1 MNRLEYYMY
10 NFNVME
16 LKKYLG
22 NNLADLL
29 VEWLPEGEQIFSEE
43 NLIHMILSVYG
54 NRILDNGEFRTRLL
68 KAFEPQQV
76 MDYRVFLPG
85 HENETD
91 ASVVIECVSKSKWGK
106 NELSYKLLDDL
117 EIDHAYFD
125 KDEDT
130 REAVETIETLGK
142 FYELLDYQFIIRQK
156 ILTYVNSNNDETKM
170 LVRMPTGT
178 GKTKTAMHT
187 IINQFVFKQKKKGLV
202 IWVAHTKE
210 LLDQAYD
217 TFCNVWK
224 HIGSEGVKTYKMW
237 DKFDIEVGDLSD
249 GFLFIG
255 IQKLTSI
262 KKSNK
267 QLFDELIKRSRVIV
281 VDEAHRAGATE
292 TKKAINSLME
302 YSGMSKSLIGLTA
315 TPGRTGDVDNE
326 LFKGM
331 FDNKI
336 IDIDTSIL
344 NQLNMSKTEADNTIP
359 ERDVIK
365 YFQDRGILSKLKRTP
380 LSYGELT
387 ESEIQSL
394 KIHMKSNGHRDVSDD
409 FLKVIAMNKK
419 RNSVIVNKLIDLN
432 NEHIPTI
439 VFACSVE
446 HGKMLSAAL
455 TMQGIKNG
463 HVFGDMDPVERR
475 TIISRFKDDS
485 DDLNILINYEVLTTG
500 FDATNIRCVFI
511 TRPTNSV
518 VLYSQMLGRGLRG
531 PQMGG
536 NQYCELIDI
545 EDNLE
550 RYTSE
555 SQAFNYFSAYWN

>member
-1 MNRLEYYMY
+1 MNLLEYYMY
-10 NFNVME
+10 NFNVVE
-16 LKKYLG
+16 LKEFLG
-22 NNLADLL
+22 ENLSELL
-29 VEWLPEGEQIFSEE
+29 VEWIPEGQQLYSEE
-43 NLIHMILSVYG
+43 NLIKMILSVYG
-54 NRILDNGEFRTRLL
+54 NKILEKPDFRNRLY
-68 KAFEPQQV
+68 KAFEPQKII
-76 MDYRVFLPG
+76 DYAIFMPG
-85 HENETD
+85 KEKKDIPTI
-91 ASVVIECVSKSKWGK
+91 IEFMAKSPWGK
-106 NELSYKLLDDL
+106 NDLSLKVLDDL
-117 EIDHAYFD
+117 EISHKYFD
-125 KDEDT
+125 KEEDT
-130 REAVETIETLGK
+130 RESIETVSTFEK

-187 IINQFVFKQKKKGLV
+187 IINQFVFNQKKKGLV

-217 TFCNVWK
+217 TFCNVWR
-224 HIGSEGVKTYKMW
+224 HIGSESVKTYKLW
-237 DKFDIEVGDLSD
+237 DKFNVNENELTD

-262 KKSNK
+262 KKNNPN
-267 QLFDELIKRSRVIV
+267 LFDEITKRGRIIV

-292 TKKAINSLME
+292 TKKTINGLMT
-302 YSGMSKSLIGLTA
+302 YSGKKKALIGLTA
-315 TPGRTGDVDNE
+315 TPGRSGDTENE
-326 LFKGM
+326 LFRAM

-336 IDIDTSIL
+336 IDIETSIL
-344 NQLNMSKTEADNTIP
+344 NQLNLSKSEADNIVP
-359 ERDVIK
+359 ESDVIK
-365 YFQDRGILSKLKRTP
+365 YFQERGILSKLKRTP
-380 LSYGELT
+380 LRYGELGAK
-387 ESEIQSL
+387 EISAL
-394 KIHMKSNGHRDVSDD
+394 KIHMTSNGYRDVSEE
-409 FLKVIAMNKK
+409 FLKTIAFNKR
-419 RNSVIVNKLIDLN
+419 RNTVIVNKLIDLN

-475 TIISRFKDDS
+475 SIISRFKDID

-536 NQYCELIDI
+536 NEHCELVDI

-550 RYTSE
+550 RFTNE
-555 SQAFNYFSAYWN
+555 SQAFNYFSEYWD

>member
-29 VEWLPEGEQIFSEE
+29 IEWIPEGEQVFSEE
-43 NLIHMILSVYG
+43 NLIQMILSVYG
-54 NRILDNGEFRTRLL
+54 NKILDNYDFRIRLL
-68 KAFEPQQV
+68 KAFEPQRIV
-76 MDYRVFLPG
+76 DYNVLIPG
-85 HENETD
+85 CEGETD
-91 ASVVIECVSKSKWGK
+91 ASILIEHISKAPWGK
-106 NELSYKLLDDL
+106 NEISYKFLDDL
-117 EIDHAYFD
+117 GIDHEYFEKEIDD
-125 KDEDT
+125 
-130 REAVETIETLGK
+130 RESIETVESYDK

-156 ILTYVNSNNDETKM
+156 ILTYVNSDNDEVKM
-170 LVRMPTGT
+170 IVRMPTGT

-187 IINQFVFKQKKKGLV
+187 IINQFIFKQQKKGLV
-202 IWVAHTKE
+202 IWIAHTKE

-217 TFCNVWK
+217 TFCNVWH
-224 HIGSEGVKTYKMW
+224 HIGDGSVKTYKMW
-237 DKFDIEVGDLSD
+237 DKFEVDTGQLDN
-249 GFLFIG
+249 GFVFIG
-255 IQKLTSI
+255 IQKLSSI
-262 KKSNK
+262 KKNNSC
-267 QLFDELIKRSRVIV
+267 LFDLLIKKGRIIV
-281 VDEAHRAGATE
+281 VDEAHRAGASE

-302 YSGMSKSLIGLTA
+302 YSGSKKALIGLTA
-315 TPGRTGDVDNE
+315 TPGRTGMIDNDI
-326 LFKGM
+326 FKVM

-336 IDIDTSIL
+336 IDIDTAIL
-344 NQLNMSKTEADNTIP
+344 NQLNLSKVDADNTNP
-359 ERDVIK
+359 EKDIIK
-365 YFQDRGILSKLKRTP
+365 YFQDRGILSKMKRTP
-380 LSYGELT
+380 LKYGELT
-387 ESEIQSL
+387 DAEIHAL
-394 KIHMKSNGHRDVSDD
+394 KIRMTNNGYKDVTAE
-409 FLKVIAMNKK
+409 FLKTIATNKK
-419 RNSVIVNKLIDLN
+419 RNAAIINKIIDLN

-475 TIISRFKDDS
+475 NIIAKFKNVD

-536 NQYCELIDI
+536 NEYCELIDV

-550 RYTSE
+550 KYTNE
-555 SQAFNYFSAYWN
+555 SQAFNYFSDYWS

>member
-29 VEWLPEGEQIFSEE
+29 IEWIPEGEQVFSEE
-43 NLIHMILSVYG
+43 NLIQMILSVYG
-54 NRILDNGEFRTRLL
+54 NKILDNYDFRIRLL
-68 KAFEPQQV
+68 KAFEPQKIV
-76 MDYRVFLPG
+76 NYNVLIPCCEG
-85 HENETD
+85 ETD
-91 ASVVIECVSKSKWGK
+91 ASILIEYISKAAWGK
-106 NELSYKLLDDL
+106 NEISYKFLDDL
-117 EIDHAYFD
+117 GIDHEYFEKEIDD
-125 KDEDT
+125 
-130 REAVETIETLGK
+130 RESIETVESYDK

-156 ILTYVNSNNDETKM
+156 ILTYVNSANDEVKM
-170 LVRMPTGT
+170 IVRMPTGT

-187 IINQFVFKQKKKGLV
+187 IINQFIFKQQKKGLV
-202 IWVAHTKE
+202 IWIAHTKE

-217 TFCNVWK
+217 TFCNVWH
-224 HIGSEGVKTYKMW
+224 HIGDGFVKTYKIW
-237 DKFDIEVGDLSD
+237 DKFDVDTEQLDN
-249 GFLFIG
+249 GFVFIG

-262 KKSNK
+262 KKNNSC
-267 QLFDELIKRSRVIV
+267 LFNLLLKKVRIIV
-281 VDEAHRAGATE
+281 VDEAHRAGANE

-302 YSGMSKSLIGLTA
+302 YSGSKKALIGLTA
-315 TPGRTGDVDNE
+315 TPGRMGMVDNDI
-326 LFKGM
+326 FKAM

-336 IDIDTSIL
+336 IDIDTAIL
-344 NQLNMSKTEADNTIP
+344 NQLNLSKVDADNTNP
-359 ERDVIK
+359 EKDIIK
-365 YFQDRGILSKLKRTP
+365 YFQDRGILSKMKRTP
-380 LSYGELT
+380 LKYGKLT
-387 ESEIQSL
+387 DADIHAL
-394 KIHMKSNGHRDVSDD
+394 KIRMTNNGYKDVTDE
-409 FLKVIAMNKK
+409 FLKTIATNKK
-419 RNSVIVNKLIDLN
+419 RNAAIINKIIDLN

-475 TIISRFKDDS
+475 NIIAKFKNVDDN
-485 DDLNILINYEVLTTG
+485 LNILINYEVLTTG

-536 NQYCELIDI
+536 NEYCKLIDV

-550 RYTSE
+550 KYTNE
-555 SQAFNYFSAYWN
+555 SQAFNYFSNYWS

>member
-85 HENETD
+85 YENETD

-130 REAVETIETLGK
+130 REAIETIETLGK

-224 HIGSEGVKTYKMW
+224 HIGSEGVRTYKMW
-237 DKFDIEVGDLSD
+237 EKFDIEASDLSD

-267 QLFDELIKRSRVIV
+267 QIFDELIKRSRVIV
-281 VDEAHRAGATE
+281 IDEAHRAGATE
-292 TKKAINSLME
+292 TKKAINALME
-302 YSGMSKSLIGLTA
+302 FSGMGKSLIGLTA

-380 LSYGELT
+380 LAYGELT

-394 KIHMKSNGHRDVSDD
+394 KIHMKSNGYRDVSDD

-475 TIISRFKDDS
+475 TIISRFKDEQ

-550 RYTSE
+550 RYTNE
-555 SQAFNYFSAYWN
+555 SQAFNYFSTYWN

>member
-16 LKKYLG
+16 LKEYLG
-22 NNLADLL
+22 NDLVDLL
-29 VEWLPEGEQIFSEE
+29 VEWMPEDKPIFSEE

-54 NRILDNGEFRTRLL
+54 NKILDNAEFRFRLVR
-68 KAFEPQQV
+68 AFEPKRI

-85 HENETD
+85 YENESD
-91 ASVVIECVSKSKWGK
+91 ASIIVEKISNSPWGK
-106 NELSYKLLDDL
+106 NDISYKLLDDL
-117 EIDHAYFD
+117 EIDHEYFE
-125 KDEDT
+125 KDEDS
-130 REAVETIETLGK
+130 REAIETIEAFDK
-142 FYELLDYQFIIRQK
+142 FFELLDYQFIIRQK
-156 ILTYVNSNNDETKM
+156 ILTYINSNNDETKM

-187 IINQFVFKQKKKGLV
+187 IINQYIFNHKKSGIV
-202 IWVAHTKE
+202 VWIAHTKE
-210 LLDQAYD
+210 LLDQAYE
-217 TFCNVWK
+217 TFCNVWH
-224 HIGSEGVKTYKMW
+224 HIGSGGVKTYKMW
-237 DKFDIEVGDLSD
+237 DKFGVNIDDIED

-262 KKSNK
+262 RKSNK
-267 QLFDELIKRSRVIV
+267 LLFDEITRRSRMIV
-281 VDEAHRAGATE
+281 VDEAHRAGAAK
-292 TKKAINSLME
+292 TKRAINELMF
-302 YSGMSKSLIGLTA
+302 YSGKSKSLIGLTA

-326 LFKGM
+326 LFKRM

-336 IDIDTSIL
+336 IDIDTSML

-359 ERDVIK
+359 EADIIK
-365 YFQDRGILSKLKRTP
+365 YFQNRGILSKLKRTP
-380 LSYGELT
+380 LTYGELT
-387 ESEIQSL
+387 TTEISAL
-394 KIHMKSNGHRDVSDD
+394 RVHMTNNGYKDITEE
-409 FLKVIAMNKK
+409 FLRVIAINKR
-419 RNSVIVNKLIDLN
+419 RNAVIVNKLIDLN

-455 TMQGIKNG
+455 TTQRIKNG

-475 TIISRFKDDS
+475 KIIARFKDEE

-536 NQYCELIDI
+536 NDFCELIDV

-550 RYTSE
+550 NYMNE
-555 SQAFNYFSAYWN
+555 SLAFNYFSNYWN

>member
-1 MNRLEYYMY
+1 MPGKNNR
-10 NFNVME
+10 
-16 LKKYLG
+16 
-22 NNLADLL
+22 DI
-29 VEWLPEGEQIFSEE
+29 P
-43 NLIHMILSVYG
+43 LII
-54 NRILDNGEFRTRLL
+54 
-68 KAFEPQQV
+68 
-76 MDYRVFLPG
+76 
-85 HENETD
+85 ETM
-91 ASVVIECVSKSKWGK
+91 ASSPWGK
-106 NELSYKLLDDL
+106 NDISYKVLDDL
-117 EIDHAYFD
+117 EISHKYFD
-125 KDEDT
+125 KEEDT
-130 REAVETIETLGK
+130 RESIETISSFEK

-202 IWVAHTKE
+202 VWIAHTKE
-210 LLDQAYD
+210 LLDQAFE
-217 TFCNVWK
+217 TFCNVWR
-224 HIGSEGVKTYKMW
+224 HIGSDSVTTFKLW
-237 DKFDIEVGDLSD
+237 DKFDVNIDDISD

-262 KKSNK
+262 KKNNP
-267 QLFDELIKRSRVIV
+267 QLFEEITKQARIIV
-281 VDEAHRAGATE
+281 VDEAHRAGASE
-292 TKKAINSLME
+292 TKKAINTLMS
-302 YSGMSKSLIGLTA
+302 YSGEKKALIGLTA
-315 TPGRTGDVDNE
+315 TPGRTGDTENE
-326 LFKGM
+326 LFRGM

-344 NQLNMSKTEADNTIP
+344 NQLNLSKTEADNTTP
-359 ERDVIK
+359 ESDIIK

-380 LSYGELT
+380 LQYGEL
-387 ESEIQSL
+387 ESKEIAAL
-394 KIHMKSNGHRDVSDD
+394 KVHMTKNGYRDVSDD
-409 FLKVIAMNKK
+409 FLKIIAMNRK
-419 RNSVIVNKLIDLN
+419 RNAVIVNKLIDLN

-446 HGKMLSAAL
+446 HGKILSAAL
-455 TMQGIKNG
+455 KIQGIKNG

-475 TIISRFKDDS
+475 NIIARFKDTD

-500 FDATNIRCVFI
+500 FDATNIGCVFI

-536 NQYCELIDI
+536 NEYCELVDI

-550 RYTSE
+550 RFTNE
-555 SQAFNYFSAYWN
+555 SQAFNYFSEYWS

>member
-85 HENETD
+85 YENETD

-130 REAVETIETLGK
+130 REAIETIETLGK

-224 HIGSEGVKTYKMW
+224 HIGSEGVRTYKMW
-237 DKFDIEVGDLSD
+237 DKFDIEASDLSD

-292 TKKAINSLME
+292 TKKAINALME
-302 YSGMSKSLIGLTA
+302 FSGMGKSLIGLTA

-387 ESEIQSL
+387 ESEIHSL
-394 KIHMKSNGHRDVSDD
+394 KIHMKSNGYRDVSDD

-475 TIISRFKDDS
+475 TIISRFKDEQ

-550 RYTSE
+550 RYTNE

>member
-22 NNLADLL
+22 NNMADLL

-91 ASVVIECVSKSKWGK
+91 ASVVIECVSRSKWGK
-106 NELSYKLLDDL
+106 NELSYKILDDL

-130 REAVETIETLGK
+130 REAIETIETFGK
-142 FYELLDYQFIIRQK
+142 FYELLDYQFFIRQK
-156 ILTYVNSNNDETKM
+156 ILTYVNSDNDETKM

-187 IINQFVFKQKKKGLV
+187 IINQFVFMQKKKGLV

-217 TFCNVWK
+217 AFCNVWK
-224 HIGSEGVKTYKMW
+224 HIGSDVVKTYKMW
-237 DKFDIEVGDLSD
+237 DKFDIEVSDLSD

-255 IQKLTSI
+255 IQKLVSI

-267 QLFDELIKRSRVIV
+267 QLFDELVKRSRVIV
-281 VDEAHRAGATE
+281 VDEAHRAGAVE
-292 TKKAINSLME
+292 TKKAINELMAF
-302 YSGMSKSLIGLTA
+302 SGNSKSLIGLTA
-315 TPGRTGDVDNE
+315 TPGRTGEVDNE

-344 NQLNMSKTEADNTIP
+344 NQLNMSKTEADNTVP

-387 ESEIQSL
+387 DVEIQSL
-394 KIHMKSNGHRDVSDD
+394 KIHMKSNGYRDVSDD
-409 FLKVIAMNKK
+409 FLKIIAMNKK
-419 RNSVIVNKLIDLN
+419 RNSAIVNKLIDLN
-432 NEHIPTI
+432 NEHITTI

-475 TIISRFKDDS
+475 TMISRFKNEN

-550 RYTSE
+550 RYTNE

>member
-10 NFNVME
+10 NFNVVE
-16 LKKYLG
+16 LKKFLG
-22 NNLADLL
+22 KNLADLL
-29 VEWLPEGEQIFSEE
+29 VEWLPEGEQLFSEE
-43 NLIHMILSVYG
+43 NLIHMIQSVYG
-54 NRILDNGEFRTRLL
+54 NKILDNPEFRRRLY
-68 KAFEPQQV
+68 KSFEPQKIL
-76 MDYRVFLPG
+76 DYAIFMPEKNNKDIPLII
-85 HENETD
+85 ETM
-91 ASVVIECVSKSKWGK
+91 ASSPWGK
-106 NELSYKLLDDL
+106 NDISYKVLDDL
-117 EIDHAYFD
+117 EISHEYFE
-125 KDEDT
+125 KEEDT
-130 REAVETIETLGK
+130 RESIETISSFEK

-202 IWVAHTKE
+202 VWIAHTKE
-210 LLDQAYD
+210 LLDQAFE
-217 TFCNVWK
+217 TFCNVWR
-224 HIGSEGVKTYKMW
+224 HIGSDSVTTFKLW
-237 DKFDIEVGDLSD
+237 DKFDVNIDDISD

-262 KKSNK
+262 KKNNP
-267 QLFDELIKRSRVIV
+267 QLFEEITKLARIIV
-281 VDEAHRAGATE
+281 VDEAHRAGASE
-292 TKKAINSLME
+292 TKKAINTLMS
-302 YSGMSKSLIGLTA
+302 YSGEKKALIGLTA
-315 TPGRTGDVDNE
+315 TPGRTGDTENE
-326 LFKGM
+326 LFRGM

-344 NQLNMSKTEADNTIP
+344 NQLNLSKTEADNTTP
-359 ERDVIK
+359 ESDIIK

-380 LSYGELT
+380 LQYGKL
-387 ESEIQSL
+387 ESKEIAAL
-394 KIHMKSNGHRDVSDD
+394 KVHMTKNGYRDVSDD
-409 FLKVIAMNKK
+409 FLKIIAMNRK
-419 RNSVIVNKLIDLN
+419 RNAVIVNKLIDLN

-475 TIISRFKDDS
+475 NIIARFKDTD

-500 FDATNIRCVFI
+500 FDATNIGCVFI

-536 NQYCELIDI
+536 NEYCELVDI

-550 RYTSE
+550 RFTNE
-555 SQAFNYFSAYWN
+555 SQAFNYFSEYWS

>member
-10 NFNVME
+10 NFNVVE
-16 LKKYLG
+16 LKKFLG
-22 NNLADLL
+22 ENLAELL
-29 VEWLPEGEQIFSEE
+29 VEWLPEGEQLYSEE
-43 NLIHMILSVYG
+43 NLINMIQSVYG
-54 NRILDNGEFRTRLL
+54 NKILDNPEFRTRLY
-68 KAFEPQQV
+68 KSFEPQKI
-76 MDYRVFLPG
+76 MDYVVFMPG
-85 HENETD
+85 KEN
-91 ASVVIECVSKSKWGK
+91 ANIPVITELMAKNPWGK
-106 NELSYKLLDDL
+106 NDFSFKVLDDL
-117 EIDHAYFD
+117 EISHEYFD
-125 KDEDT
+125 KKEDT
-130 REAVETIETLGK
+130 RESIETIETFEK

-202 IWVAHTKE
+202 IWIAHTKE

-217 TFCNVWK
+217 TFCNVWR
-224 HIGSEGVKTYKMW
+224 HIGSKSVVTYKLW
-237 DKFDIEVGDLSD
+237 DKFDVSLQDLTD

-262 KKSNK
+262 KKSNLD
-267 QLFDELIKRSRVIV
+267 LFYEITKRGRIVV

-292 TKKAINSLME
+292 TKKAINGLMS
-302 YSGMSKSLIGLTA
+302 YSGEKKALIGLTA
-315 TPGRTGDVDNE
+315 TPGRTGDTENE
-326 LFKGM
+326 LFRAM
-331 FDNKI
+331 FDSKI

-344 NQLNMSKTEADNTIP
+344 NQLNLSKTEADNTIP
-359 ERDVIK
+359 ESDVIK
-365 YFQDRGILSKLKRTP
+365 YFQDRGILAKLKRTP
-380 LSYGELT
+380 LNYGELYAN
-387 ESEIQSL
+387 EVAAL
-394 KIHMKSNGHRDVSDD
+394 KVHMTSNGYKDVSEE
-409 FLKVIAMNKK
+409 FLKTIAFNKR
-419 RNSVIVNKLIDLN
+419 RNAVIVNKLIDLN

-475 TIISRFKDDS
+475 SIISRFKDID

-536 NQYCELIDI
+536 NDYCELVDI

-550 RYTSE
+550 KFTNE
-555 SQAFNYFSAYWN
+555 SQAFNYFSEYWD

>member
-10 NFNVME
+10 SLNAME

-54 NRILDNGEFRTRLL
+54 NKILDNADFRNRLL
-68 KAFEPQQV
+68 RAFEPEV
-76 MDYRVFLPG
+76 IFDYGALLPG
-85 HENETD
+85 YEHEPD
-91 ASVVIECVSKSKWGK
+91 ASTIIEMVSNHKWGK
-106 NELSYKLLDDL
+106 NDISYKFLDDL
-117 EIDHAYFD
+117 GIDHKYFE
-125 KDEDT
+125 KDEDM
-130 REAVETIETLGK
+130 RKSIEIMETYDK

-156 ILTYVNSNNDETKM
+156 ILAYINSNNDETKM

-178 GKTKTAMHT
+178 GKTKTTMHT
-187 IINQFVFKQKKKGLV
+187 IVNQYVFNQKKKGLI
-202 IWVAHTKE
+202 IWIAHTKE

-217 TFCNVWK
+217 TFCNVWR
-224 HIGSEGVKTYKMW
+224 HIGSGCVKTYKMW
-237 DKFDIEVGDLSD
+237 DKFNVDINEIED

-255 IQKLTSI
+255 IQKLMAI
-262 KKSNK
+262 RKSDK
-267 QLFDELIKRSRVIV
+267 LLLDEISRRSRIIVI
-281 VDEAHRAGATE
+281 DEAHRAGAIK
-292 TKKAINSLME
+292 TKQTINELMA
-302 YSGMSKSLIGLTA
+302 YSGTRKSLLGLTA
-315 TPGRTGDVDNE
+315 TPGRTGDTENE
-326 LFKGM
+326 LFRGM

-336 IDIDTSIL
+336 IEIDTSIL
-344 NQLNMSKTEADNTIP
+344 NQLNLSKFEADNAVP
-359 ERDVIK
+359 EADIIK
-365 YFQDRGILSKLKRTP
+365 YFQNKGILAKIKRTP
-380 LSYGELT
+380 LTYGELT
-387 ESEIQSL
+387 SSEIATL
-394 KIHMKSNGHRDVSDD
+394 KVHMTSNGYKDLTED
-409 FLKVIAMNKK
+409 FLKTIAMNKR
-419 RNSVIVNKLIDLN
+419 RNAVIVNKLIDLN

-446 HGKMLSAAL
+446 HGKMLSAVL
-455 TMQGIKNG
+455 TLQGIKNG
-463 HVFGDMDPVERR
+463 HIFGDMDPVERR
-475 TIISRFKDDS
+475 NIIARFKNEE

-500 FDATNIRCVFI
+500 FDAANIGCVFI

-536 NQYCELIDI
+536 NEFCELIDI

-550 RYTSE
+550 KYTNE

>member
-68 KAFEPQQV
+68 KAFEPQQI

-125 KDEDT
+125 KDEDA
-130 REAVETIETLGK
+130 REAIETIETLGK

-156 ILTYVNSNNDETKM
+156 ILTYVNSDNDETKM
-170 LVRMPTGT
+170 IVRMPTGT

-224 HIGSEGVKTYKMW
+224 HIGSEGVRTYKMW
-237 DKFDIEVGDLSD
+237 DKFDIKASDLSD

-292 TKKAINSLME
+292 TKKAINALME
-302 YSGMSKSLIGLTA
+302 FSGMSKSLIGLTA

-387 ESEIQSL
+387 PEEIQAL
-394 KIHMKSNGHRDVSDD
+394 KIHMKSNGYRDVSDD
-409 FLKVIAMNKK
+409 FLKVIAMNKR

-475 TIISRFKDDS
+475 TIISRFKAES

-500 FDATNIRCVFI
+500 FDATNIKCVFI

-545 EDNLE
+545 ADNLE
-550 RYTSE
+550 RYTNE

>member
-29 VEWLPEGEQIFSEE
+29 VEWLPEGEKIFSEE

-54 NRILDNGEFRTRLL
+54 NRILDNREFRTRLL
-68 KAFEPQQV
+68 KAFEPQLV

-85 HENETD
+85 HENEPD
-91 ASVVIECVSKSKWGK
+91 ISVVIECVSKSKWGK

-130 REAVETIETLGK
+130 RKAIETVQPFGK

-156 ILTYVNSNNDETKM
+156 ILTYVNSDNDETKM

-187 IINQFVFKQKKKGLV
+187 IINQFVFKQKKKGLI

-224 HIGSEGVKTYKMW
+224 HIGSDEVKTYKMW
-237 DKFDIEVGDLSD
+237 DKFDIEVSDLSD

-267 QLFDELIKRSRVIV
+267 PLFDELIKRSRVIV
-281 VDEAHRAGATE
+281 VDEAHRAGASE
-292 TKKAINSLME
+292 TKKAINALME
-302 YSGMSKSLIGLTA
+302 FSGSSKSLIGLTA

-359 ERDVIK
+359 EQDVIK

-380 LSYGELT
+380 LSYGALT

-394 KIHMKSNGHRDVSDD
+394 KIHMKSNGYRDVSDD

-419 RNSVIVNKLIDLN
+419 RNAVIVNKLIDLN

-455 TMQGIKNG
+455 TLQGIKNG
-463 HVFGDMDPVERR
+463 HVFGDMDPIERR
-475 TIISRFKDDS
+475 TIISRFKDER

-500 FDATNIRCVFI
+500 FDATNIKCVFI

-550 RYTSE
+550 RYTNE
-555 SQAFNYFSAYWN
+555 SQAFNYFSEYWN

>member
-10 NFNVME
+10 NFNVVE
-16 LKKYLG
+16 LKKFLG
-22 NNLADLL
+22 KNLADLL
-29 VEWLPEGEQIFSEE
+29 VEWLPEGEQLFSEE
-43 NLIHMILSVYG
+43 NLIHMIQSVYG
-54 NRILDNGEFRTRLL
+54 NKILDNPEFRRRLY
-68 KAFEPQQV
+68 KSFEPQKIL
-76 MDYRVFLPG
+76 DYAVFMPEKNNKDIPLII
-85 HENETD
+85 ETM
-91 ASVVIECVSKSKWGK
+91 ASSPWGK
-106 NELSYKLLDDL
+106 NDISYKVLDDL
-117 EIDHAYFD
+117 EISHEYFE
-125 KDEDT
+125 KEEDT
-130 REAVETIETLGK
+130 RESIETISSFEK

-202 IWVAHTKE
+202 VWIAHTKE
-210 LLDQAYD
+210 LLDQAFE
-217 TFCNVWK
+217 TFCNVWR
-224 HIGSEGVKTYKMW
+224 HIGSDSVTTFKLW
-237 DKFDIEVGDLSD
+237 DKFDVNIDDISD

-262 KKSNK
+262 KKNNP
-267 QLFDELIKRSRVIV
+267 QLFEEITKLARIIV
-281 VDEAHRAGATE
+281 VDEAHRAGASE
-292 TKKAINSLME
+292 TKKAINTLMS
-302 YSGMSKSLIGLTA
+302 YSGEKKALIGLTA
-315 TPGRTGDVDNE
+315 TPGRTGDTENE
-326 LFKGM
+326 LFRVM

-344 NQLNMSKTEADNTIP
+344 NQLNLSKTEADNTTP
-359 ERDVIK
+359 ESDIIK

-380 LSYGELT
+380 LQYGKL
-387 ESEIQSL
+387 ESKEIAAL
-394 KIHMKSNGHRDVSDD
+394 KVHMTKNGYRDVSDD
-409 FLKVIAMNKK
+409 FLKIIAMNRK
-419 RNSVIVNKLIDLN
+419 RNAVIVNKLIDLN

-475 TIISRFKDDS
+475 NIIARFKDTD

-500 FDATNIRCVFI
+500 FDATNIGCVFI

-536 NQYCELIDI
+536 NEYCELVDI

-550 RYTSE
+550 RFTNE
-555 SQAFNYFSAYWN
+555 SQAFNYFSEYWS

>member
-10 NFNVME
+10 NFNVLE

-54 NRILDNGEFRTRLL
+54 NKILDNAEFRNRLL
-68 KAFEPQQV
+68 RAFERKQI
-76 MDYRVFLPG
+76 MDYRVLLPG
-85 HENETD
+85 YEHEPEPSTIIE
-91 ASVVIECVSKSKWGK
+91 VVSNCKWGK
-106 NELSYKLLDDL
+106 NDVSYKILDDL
-117 EIDHAYFD
+117 EIDHKYFER
-125 KDEDT
+125 DEDA
-130 REAVETIETLGK
+130 RESVEIIETYDK

-156 ILTYVNSNNDETKM
+156 ILSYINSDNDETKM

-187 IINQFVFKQKKKGLV
+187 IINQYVFQQKKKGLV
-202 IWVAHTKE
+202 VWIAHTKE

-217 TFCNVWK
+217 TFCNVWG
-224 HIGSEGVKTYKMW
+224 HIGSGSVKTYKMW
-237 DKFDIEVGDLSD
+237 DKFNVNINDIED
-249 GFLFIG
+249 GFLFVG
-255 IQKLTSI
+255 IQKLTAI

-267 QLFDELIKRSRVIV
+267 SLLDKITERSIIIV
-281 VDEAHRAGATE
+281 VDEAHRAGAAE
-292 TKKAINSLME
+292 TKKAISELMA
-302 YSGMSKSLIGLTA
+302 YSGSSKSLLGLTA
-315 TPGRTGDVDNE
+315 TPGRTGETDNE
-326 LFKGM
+326 LFRKM

-344 NQLNMSKTEADNTIP
+344 NQLNLSKTEADNTVP
-359 ERDVIK
+359 EADIIK
-365 YFQDRGILSKLKRTP
+365 YFQSKGILAKIKRTP
-380 LSYGELT
+380 LTYGELT
-387 ESEIQSL
+387 SSEISAL
-394 KIHMKSNGHRDVSDD
+394 KVHMTSNGYKDITEN
-409 FLKVIAMNKK
+409 FLKTIAINKR
-419 RNSVIVNKLIDLN
+419 RNTVIVNKLIDLN
-432 NEHIPTI
+432 NGHIPTI

-446 HGKMLSAAL
+446 HGKMLSAVL
-455 TMQGIKNG
+455 TIQGIKNG
-463 HVFGDMDPVERR
+463 HIFGDMDPVERR
-475 TIISRFKDDS
+475 NIIARFKNEE

-536 NQYCELIDI
+536 NEFCELIDI

-550 RYTSE
+550 KYTNE
-555 SQAFNYFSAYWN
+555 SQAFNFFNVYWN

>member
-16 LKKYLG
+16 LKNFLG
-22 NNLADLL
+22 NDLADML
-29 VEWLPEGEQIFSEE
+29 VEWIPEGEQIYSEE
-43 NLIHMILSVYG
+43 NLINMIISVYG
-54 NRILDNGEFRTRLL
+54 NRILENPEFRNRLY
-68 KAFEPQQV
+68 KAFEPQKI
-76 MDYRVFLPG
+76 MEYRVFLPG
-85 HENETD
+85 HEND
-91 ASVVIECVSKSKWGK
+91 KDVSVVIEMISNKPWGK
-106 NELSYKLLDDL
+106 NDFSYKVLDDL
-117 EIDHAYFD
+117 EIDHEYFE
-125 KDEDT
+125 KSKDT
-130 REAVETIETLGK
+130 REAIETIKTFDK

-156 ILTYVNSNNDETKM
+156 ILTYVNSDNDETKM

-187 IINQFVFKQKKKGLV
+187 ITNQYVFRQKKNGLV
-202 IWVAHTKE
+202 VWIAHTKE

-217 TFCNVWK
+217 TFCNVWT
-224 HIGSEGVKTYKMW
+224 HIGSGEVKTYKMW
-237 DKFDIEVGDLSD
+237 DKFDIAKSDLEN

-255 IQKLTSI
+255 IQKLVLV
-262 KKSNK
+262 KKNNPD
-267 QLFDELIKRSRVIV
+267 LFNELIRKSRIIVI
-281 VDEAHRAGATE
+281 DEAHRAGAQE
-292 TKKAINSLME
+292 TKKAINDLMI
-302 YSGMSKSLIGLTA
+302 YSGQNKSLIGLTA
-315 TPGRTGDVDNE
+315 TPGRRGDSENE
-326 LFKGM
+326 LFKAM

-344 NQLNMSKTEADNTIP
+344 NQLNLSKMEADNTDP
-359 ERDVIK
+359 EIDVIK
-365 YFQDRGILSKLKRTP
+365 YFQSIGILSKLRRTP

-387 ESEIQSL
+387 DIEVSSL
-394 KIHMKSNGHRDVSDD
+394 KVHMTRNGYRDLTEE
-409 FLKVIAMNKK
+409 FLKTIAMNKK
-419 RNSVIVNKLIDLN
+419 RNAVIVNKLIDLN
-432 NEHIPTI
+432 NEHKPTI

-475 TIISRFKDDS
+475 NIIARFKNED
-485 DDLNILINYEVLTTG
+485 DDLNILINFEVLTTG
-500 FDATNIRCVFI
+500 FDATNIQCVFI

-536 NQYCELIDI
+536 NEYCELVDV

-550 RYTSE
+550 KYISE
-555 SQAFNYFSAYWN
+555 SQAFNYFSDYWD

>member
-43 NLIHMILSVYG
+43 NLIHMILSVHG

-68 KAFEPQQV
+68 RAFEPQQV
-76 MDYRVFLPG
+76 MDYRAFLPG

-91 ASVVIECVSKSKWGK
+91 ASVVIECVSRSKWGK
-106 NELSYKLLDDL
+106 NELSYRLLDDL

-125 KDEDT
+125 RDEDT
-130 REAVETIETLGK
+130 REAIETIETLGK

-156 ILTYVNSNNDETKM
+156 ILTYINSNNDETKM

-187 IINQFVFKQKKKGLV
+187 IINQFVFKQKKKSLV

-224 HIGSEGVKTYKMW
+224 HIGAEGVKTYKMW
-237 DKFDIEVGDLSD
+237 DKFDIEVRDLSD

-267 QLFDELIKRSRVIV
+267 QLFSELIKRSRVIV
-281 VDEAHRAGATE
+281 VDEAHRAGAAE
-292 TKKAINSLME
+292 TKKAINALME
-302 YSGMSKSLIGLTA
+302 FAGNSKSLIGLTA

-394 KIHMKSNGHRDVSDD
+394 KIHMKSNGYRDVSDD

-475 TIISRFKDDS
+475 TIISRFKDES

-550 RYTSE
+550 RYTNE

>member
-130 REAVETIETLGK
+130 REAIETIETLGK

-156 ILTYVNSNNDETKM
+156 ILTYVNSDNDETKM

-224 HIGSEGVKTYKMW
+224 HIGSESVRTYKMW
-237 DKFDIEVGDLSD
+237 DKFDIEASDLSD

-262 KKSNK
+262 RKSNK

-281 VDEAHRAGATE
+281 VDEAHRAGAIE
-292 TKKAINSLME
+292 TKKAINALME
-302 YSGMSKSLIGLTA
+302 FAGMSKSLIGLTA

-394 KIHMKSNGHRDVSDD
+394 KIHMKSNGYRDVSDD

-550 RYTSE
+550 RYTNE

>member
-76 MDYRVFLPG
+76 MDYRVFLSG

-91 ASVVIECVSKSKWGK
+91 ASVVIECISRSKWGK
-106 NELSYKLLDDL
+106 NELSYKILDDL

-130 REAVETIETLGK
+130 REAIETIETFGK

-156 ILTYVNSNNDETKM
+156 ILTYVNSDNDETKM

-187 IINQFVFKQKKKGLV
+187 IINQFVFMQKKKGLV

-224 HIGSEGVKTYKMW
+224 HIGSDVVKTYKMW
-237 DKFDIEVGDLSD
+237 DKFDIEVSDLSD

-255 IQKLTSI
+255 IQKLVSI

-267 QLFDELIKRSRVIV
+267 QLFDELVKRSRVIV
-281 VDEAHRAGATE
+281 VDEAHRAGAVE
-292 TKKAINSLME
+292 AKKAINELMAF
-302 YSGMSKSLIGLTA
+302 SGNSKSLIGLTA

-344 NQLNMSKTEADNTIP
+344 NQLNMSKTEADNTVP

-387 ESEIQSL
+387 DAEIQSL
-394 KIHMKSNGHRDVSDD
+394 KIHMKSNGYRDVSDD
-409 FLKVIAMNKK
+409 FLKIIAMNKK

-475 TIISRFKDDS
+475 TMISRFKDEN

-550 RYTSE
+550 RYTNE

>member
-130 REAVETIETLGK
+130 REAIETIETLGK

-237 DKFDIEVGDLSD
+237 DKFDIEAGDLSD

-292 TKKAINSLME
+292 TKKAINALME
-302 YSGMSKSLIGLTA
+302 FSGMSKSLIGLTA

-394 KIHMKSNGHRDVSDD
+394 KIHMKSNGYRDVSDD

-475 TIISRFKDDS
+475 TIISRFKDDN

-550 RYTSE
+550 RYTNE